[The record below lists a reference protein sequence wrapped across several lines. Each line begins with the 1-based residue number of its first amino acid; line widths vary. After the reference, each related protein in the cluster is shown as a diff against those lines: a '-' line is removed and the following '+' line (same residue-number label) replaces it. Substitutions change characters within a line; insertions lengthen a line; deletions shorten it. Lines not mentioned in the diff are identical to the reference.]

1 MVVEQTQQIT
11 ELNMK
16 LSGGFKIAVVP
27 IDQLEF
33 LEKNARFMK
42 NETFQNLVNNI
53 KKDGGLS
60 QLPFCYLQENGK
72 FKVLSGNHRSQAAIA
87 AGMTEIPVL
96 YTDKELSKD
105 EQLAIQLSH
114 NSISG
119 EDDPIILQELYDE
132 IDDLSLKY
140 YAGLDD
146 KMLEQLDKI
155 QIDGISEAQ
164 LDYLSVSFLFLPNEK
179 EKLMEVIERVKEEVS
194 SETILAR
201 YSEYDRLLDAQEKTQ
216 TSFDVH
222 NGATSLMVILDIFE
236 RHLEDLQAGFLDE
249 DDNATHKKTVPL
261 SSVLGTEYI
270 PAESLAVI
278 KRAIDKMLSKGD
290 IEKHNK
296 WEALEYWAANYLS
309 GD

>member
-1 MVVEQTQQIT
+1 MVVEQTQSFDK
-11 ELNMK
+11 LNEK
-16 LSGGFKIAVVP
+16 ISGGFKIAIVQA
-27 IDQLEF
+27 DELEF

-72 FKVLSGNHRSQAAIA
+72 YKVLSGNHRSKAALA
-87 AGMTEIPVL
+87 AGLTEIPVL
-96 YTDKELSKD
+96 YTDKELTKD
-105 EQLAIQLSH
+105 EQIAIQLSH

-119 EDDPIILQELYDE
+119 EDDPLILQELYEE
-132 IDDLSLKY
+132 IDDLNMKY

-164 LDYLSVSFLFLPNEK
+164 LDYLSVSYLFLPNEA
-179 EKLMEVIERVKEEVS
+179 EQMLDVIEKAKSELS
-194 SETILAR
+194 SPTVLAR

-216 TSFDVH
+216 TSFDIH

-236 RHLEDLQAGFLDE
+236 RHQTDLQEGYLDE
-249 DDNATHKKTVPL
+249 EGNAMHKKPVPL
-261 SSVLGTEYI
+261 SSVFGTDFI
-270 PAESLAVI
+270 PAESLAIV
-278 KRAIDKMLSKGD
+278 KKAVDKMLSKG
-290 IEKHNK
+290 ETTKESK
-296 WEALEYWAANYLS
+296 WEAIEYWARQYLN

>member
-1 MVVEQTQQIT
+1 MVVEQAQQFD
-11 ELNMK
+11 ELNAK
-16 LSGGFKIAVVP
+16 ISGGFKIGLVKTE
-27 IDQLEF
+27 DLEF

-72 FKVLSGNHRSQAAIA
+72 YKILSGNHRTKAAIT

-96 YTDKELSKD
+96 YTDKELSND
-105 EQLAIQLSH
+105 EQIAIQLSH

-119 EDDPIILQELYDE
+119 EDDPIILQELYEE

-146 KMLEQLDKI
+146 KMLEQLDKV

-164 LDYLSVSFLFLPNEK
+164 LDYLSVSYLFLPNEA
-179 EKLMEVIERVKEEVS
+179 EHMLNVIDRAKDELVS
-194 SETILAR
+194 DTILAR
-201 YSEYDRLLDAQEKTQ
+201 YSEYDRLLDAQQKTQ
-216 TSFDVH
+216 AAFNVF

-236 RHLEDLQAGFLDE
+236 QHQEDLQTGFLDE
-249 DDNATHKKTVPL
+249 ENNALHKQQVPL
-261 SSVLGTEYI
+261 SAVFGTDFI
-270 PAESLAVI
+270 PAESLATI
-278 KRAIDKMLSKGD
+278 KKAVDKMLSKGEV
-290 IEKHNK
+290 EKQKK
-296 WEALEYWAANYLS
+296 WEALEYWAANYLD
-309 GD
+309 GE